1 VSTTETTQSSIEATD
16 ELADFSDW
24 DALHGR
30 IAELVERARGAAIT
44 EAIAGS
50 FEAIEI
56 EHDADG
62 ARGARWRGLV
72 GAAFVADL
80 ACYAEPADQVSF
92 DRLVGAM
99 RAYPQGFRVWG
110 ARLGGEGS
118 AWAPL
123 GYTGVI
129 PIAATTFAWF
139 EEGTASLAGPVI
151 AALPEIEAGGS
162 FLYLFNFSVV
172 PGLRGTRMAARV
184 VKALADDVARTPHR
198 GLAALTV
205 SSDGERV
212 ARRFGMTARG
222 HAGHETVF
230 VSRTR
235 GGALDS
241 GSEGAW
247 RR

>member
-1 VSTTETTQSSIEATD
+1 VSTTEAARGAIEATD

-44 EAIAGS
+44 DVIAGS
-50 FEAIEI
+50 FAAIEP
-56 EHDADG
+56 DAAG
-62 ARGARWRGLV
+62 AREARWRGLV
-72 GAAFVADL
+72 GATFVADL

-110 ARLGGEGS
+110 ARLGGAGS
-118 AWAPL
+118 AWVPL

-129 PIAATTFAWF
+129 PIAAATFERF
-139 EEGTASLAGPVI
+139 EQGTASLAGPVI
-151 AALPEIEAGGS
+151 EALPAIEAGGS
-162 FLYLFNFSVV
+162 HLYLFNFSVV

-212 ARRFGMTARG
+212 VKRFGMTARG

-230 VSRTR
+230 MSKT
-235 GGALDS
+235 G
-241 GSEGAW
+241 
-247 RR
+247 

>member
-1 VSTTETTQSSIEATD
+1 MSTTETSQSAIEPTD

-24 DALHGR
+24 DALPGR

-44 EAIAGS
+44 DAITGS
-50 FEAIEI
+50 FEAIE
-56 EHDADG
+56 HDAESG
-62 ARGARWRGLV
+62 REARWRGLV

-110 ARLGGEGS
+110 ARLGGAGS
-118 AWAPL
+118 AWVPL

-129 PIAATTFAWF
+129 PIAAGTFAWF
-139 EEGTASLAGPVI
+139 EQGTASLTGPVI
-151 AALPEIEAGGS
+151 AALAEIEPGGS
-162 FLYLFNFSVV
+162 YLYLFNFSVV
-172 PGLRGTRMAARV
+172 PSLRGTRMAARA
-184 VKALADDVARTPHR
+184 VKALAEDVARTPHR

-212 ARRFGMTARG
+212 VERFGMTARG
-222 HAGHETVF
+222 RAGHETVF
-230 VSRTR
+230 VCTT
-235 GGALDS
+235 G
-241 GSEGAW
+241 
-247 RR
+247 

>member
-1 VSTTETTQSSIEATD
+1 MSTTETTQSAIEATD

-30 IAELVERARGAAIT
+30 IAELVERARGVAIT

-50 FEAIEI
+50 FAAIED
-56 EHDADG
+56 EAEG

-72 GAAFVADL
+72 GATFVADL
-80 ACYAEPADQVSF
+80 ACYAEPDDQVSF
-92 DRLVGAM
+92 DRLIGAM

-110 ARLGGEGS
+110 ARVADAGS
-118 AWAPL
+118 AWIPL

-129 PIAATTFAWF
+129 PIAAATFAWF

-151 AALPEIEAGGS
+151 QALPEIEPGGS
-162 FLYLFNFSVV
+162 YLYLFNFSVV
-172 PGLRGTRMAARV
+172 PSLRGTRMAARV
-184 VKALADDVARTPHR
+184 VKALAEDVARTPHR

-212 ARRFGMTARG
+212 ATRFGMTARG
-222 HAGHETVF
+222 RAGHETVF
-230 VSRTR
+230 VCKT
-235 GGALDS
+235 G
-241 GSEGAW
+241 
-247 RR
+247 